1 MGMENIEAIYPVGR
15 LDKSL
20 LVVGGNKPMYEF
32 IGEYIYSPLYKMV
45 LEKDVDR
52 LKNAVSRCNLQD
64 WTQPEADKTKAVE
77 ECIHFINEQGG
88 YDTYLVI
95 LRGLKDFDG
104 YEIELQ
110 NVSENIRQIGKISS
124 RLMMLRDY
132 LTVSGNAMFSY
143 RPADGWF
150 KLFWMDYEQEVEI
163 CDMSFEQWREQTVQ
177 QRQVSEKDRDA
188 FDSFCEAVKSGEQEQ
203 AYIFRGSILNR
214 GKSED
219 TYRVRIQPIMYAG
232 QKRVL
237 GVWSVINK
245 RTGKGA
251 EDYAEGNH
259 LDSMTKLLDRK
270 GIMEYAETKVAKG
283 ADVAVVMLD
292 IDNFKNVNDTYGHPF
307 GDAVI
312 TAVADVIKKVIGS
325 SGVAGRVGGDEF
337 MAILNNN
344 GDELALRNYLRGI
357 KMNVGTL
364 FLDKVGNNK
373 ITCSIG
379 VSRNKVD
386 SEDFKELYRIAD
398 RALYLAKEKGKNRY
412 IIYKPEL
419 HGAFRLSEG
428 DRDLTDIKEAF
439 YSERDLFAFNRSL
452 SGLVLQG
459 SGELIDV
466 LEKMAHVLTV
476 SRVRV
481 FWGENREVIG
491 AYPLDLMADK
501 YNEACFEKEEYVQ
514 LFRNDMLQIGNLNAL
529 EYTIPEA
536 YQLYREKGVCSVLQH
551 YLRDAEGEIKGL
563 VTVEECSQIR
573 GFPKLAVQ
581 IFESMCKVLNAV
593 LLKEEGDPKKAL
605 DN

>member
-1 MGMENIEAIYPVGR
+1 MENIEAVYPVGR
-15 LDKSL
+15 LDRGL
-20 LVVGGNKPMYEF
+20 LVVGGNKAMYEF
-32 IGEYIYSPLYKMV
+32 VGEYIYSPLYKMV
-45 LEKDVDR
+45 LEKDVER
-52 LKNAVSRCNLQD
+52 LKNAVSRCDSQAG
-64 WTQPEADKTKAVE
+64 PEDVE
-77 ECIHFINEQGG
+77 ECVHFINGQGG
-88 YDTYLVI
+88 YDTYLVV
-95 LRGLKDFDG
+95 LRRFRDADG
-104 YEIELQ
+104 YEVELQ
-110 NVSENIRQIGKISS
+110 NVSANVRQIGRIGSQ
-124 RLMMLRDY
+124 MGMLRDY
-132 LTVSGNAMFSY
+132 LTVSGSALFSY

-163 CDMSFEQWREQTVQ
+163 CDMPFAQWREAIV
-177 QRQVSEKDRDA
+177 REKQVSEKDREA
-188 FDSFCEAVKSGEQEQ
+188 FDLFCEAVKSGDQEQ
-203 AYIFRGSILNR
+203 AYTFRGNMLNR
-214 GKSED
+214 GKTEE
-219 TYRVRIQPIMYAG
+219 TYRVKIQPRMYVG

-237 GVWSVINK
+237 GVWSVIKK
-245 RTGKGA
+245 RTGSKT
-251 EDYAEGNH
+251 EDFAEGNH
-259 LDSMTKLLDRK
+259 LDSMTKLLNRK
-270 GIMEYAETKVAKG
+270 GIMEYAEAKVAKG
-283 ADVAVVMLD
+283 ADVAVMMLD

-337 MAILNNN
+337 MVILNNS

-386 SEDFKELYRIAD
+386 SHDFKELYRIAD

-452 SGLVLQG
+452 ADLVLKG
-459 SGELIDV
+459 SGELTDV

-481 FWGENREVIG
+481 FWGGKAIG
-491 AYPLDLMADK
+491 AYPLSLMEDK
-501 YNEACFEKEEYVQ
+501 YNEACFEREEYVQ

-529 EYTIPEA
+529 EYTMPEA
-536 YQLYREKGVCSVLQH
+536 YQLYREKNVCSVLQH
-551 YLRDAEGEIKGL
+551 YLRDAEGNIRGL

-593 LLKEEGDPKKAL
+593 LLKEETDWKKAL

>member
-1 MGMENIEAIYPVGR
+1 MGIESIEALYPVGR
-15 LDKSL
+15 LDRSL
-20 LVVGGNKPMYEF
+20 LVVGGNRQMYEF
-32 IGEYIYSPLYKMV
+32 IGKYIYSPLYKIV
-45 LEKDVDR
+45 REEDVDR
-52 LKNAVSRCNLQD
+52 LKEAVARCD
-64 WTQPEADKTKAVE
+64 RVWESGEGTPKDVE
-77 ECIHFINEQGG
+77 ECIHFINEGGG
-88 YDTYLVI
+88 YDTYLVVI
-95 LRGLKDFDG
+95 RKVRDFGG

-110 NVSENIRQIGKISS
+110 NVSENISRIGKISS
-124 RLMMLRDY
+124 QIGMLRDY
-132 LTVSGNAMFSY
+132 LTVSGNALFSY
-143 RPADGWF
+143 RPADGRF

-163 CDMSFEQWREQTVQ
+163 CDMPFGQWREEILRGKLVND
-177 QRQVSEKDRDA
+177 KDREA
-188 FDSFCEAVKSGEQEQ
+188 FDFFCEAVKSGDQEQ
-203 AYIFRGSILNR
+203 AYVFRGNMLNR
-214 GKSED
+214 GKAEE
-219 TYRVRIQPIMYAG
+219 TYRVKIQPRMYVG

-237 GVWSVINK
+237 GVWSVMKK
-245 RTGKGA
+245 RTGNKT

-259 LDSMTKLLDRK
+259 LDSMTKLLNRK
-270 GIMEYAETKVAKG
+270 GIMEYAEAKIARG
-283 ADVAVVMLD
+283 ADVAVMMLD

-325 SGVAGRVGGDEF
+325 RGVAGRVGGDEF
-337 MAILNNN
+337 MAILNND

-364 FLDKVGNNK
+364 FLDKVGDNK

-386 SEDFKELYRIAD
+386 SDDFKELYRIAD

-428 DRDLTDIKEAF
+428 DRDLKDIKEAF
-439 YSERDLFAFNRSL
+439 YAERDLFAFNRSL
-452 SGLVLQG
+452 SDLVLKG
-459 SGELIDV
+459 SGELNDV

-481 FWGENREVIG
+481 FWGEDRRAVG
-491 AYPLDLMADK
+491 AYPLSLMEDK
-501 YNEACFEKEEYVQ
+501 YNEACFEREEYVK

-529 EYTIPEA
+529 EYTMPEA
-536 YQLYREKGVCSVLQH
+536 YRLYRENDVCSVLQH
-551 YLRDAEGEIKGL
+551 YLRDEEGDIKGL

-593 LLKEEGDPKKAL
+593 LLRQEAAPKKAL

>member
-32 IGEYIYSPLYKMV
+32 IGKYIYSPLYKMV
-45 LEKDVDR
+45 LEEDVDK
-52 LKNAVSRCNLQD
+52 LKNAVSCCNLQSG
-64 WTQPEADKTKAVE
+64 TQAEDVE
-77 ECIHFINEQGG
+77 ECLHFINEQGR
-88 YDTYLVI
+88 YDTYLVA
-95 LRGLKDFDG
+95 LRRIRDFDG

-110 NVSENIRQIGKISS
+110 NVSENVRQIGRIGSQVG
-124 RLMMLRDY
+124 MLRDY
-132 LTVSGNAMFSY
+132 LTVSGNALFSY

-150 KLFWMDYEQEVEI
+150 KLFWMDYEQEVDI
-163 CDMSFEQWREQTVQ
+163 CDMLFEQWREQAV
-177 QRQVSEKDRDA
+177 REKLISEKDREA
-188 FDSFCEAVKSGEQEQ
+188 FDSFCEAVKSGDQEQ
-203 AYIFRGSILNR
+203 TYIFRGNMLNR
-214 GKSED
+214 GKSEE
-219 TYRVRIQPIMYAG
+219 TYRVKIQPRMYVG

-237 GVWSVINK
+237 GVWAVIKK
-245 RTGKGA
+245 RTGNNA
-251 EDYAEGNH
+251 DDYAEGNH
-259 LDSMTKLLDRK
+259 LDSMTKILNRK
-270 GIMEYAETKVAKG
+270 GIMEYAEAKVAKG
-283 ADVAVVMLD
+283 ADVAVMMLD

-337 MAILNNN
+337 MVILNNS

-386 SEDFKELYRIAD
+386 SNDFKELYRIAD

-439 YSERDLFAFNRSL
+439 YAERDLFAFNRSL
-452 SGLVLQG
+452 SDLVLKG
-459 SGELIDV
+459 SGELTDV

-481 FWGENREVIG
+481 FWGESRKVIG
-491 AYPLDLMADK
+491 AYPLSLMEDK
-501 YNEACFEKEEYVQ
+501 YNEACFEREEYVQ

-529 EYTIPEA
+529 EYSMPEA
-536 YQLYREKGVCSVLQH
+536 YHLYREKGVCSVLQH
-551 YLRDAEGEIKGL
+551 YLRDEEGNRKGF

-593 LLKEEGDPKKAL
+593 LLREEKEQKKAL

>member
-1 MGMENIEAIYPVGR
+1 MGMENIDAIYPVGR

-32 IGEYIYSPLYKMV
+32 VGEHIYSPLYKMV
-45 LEKDVDR
+45 QEKDVER
-52 LKNAVSRCNLQD
+52 LKNAVSRCSLQD
-64 WTQPEADKTKAVE
+64 WIQPEAEKTQAVE
-77 ECIHFINEQGG
+77 ECVHFINEKGG

-95 LRGLKDFDG
+95 LRGLKGFDG

-110 NVSENIRQIGKISS
+110 NVSENVRQIKKISS
-124 RLMMLRDY
+124 RMGMLRDY
-132 LTVSGNAMFSY
+132 LTVSGNALFSY
-143 RPADGWF
+143 RPADDWL

-163 CDMSFEQWREQTVQ
+163 CDMSFAQWREQAV
-177 QRQVSEKDRDA
+177 REKRVNEKDREA
-188 FDSFCEAVKSGEQEQ
+188 FDTFCEALRSGEQEQ
-203 AYIFRGSILNR
+203 AYTFRGNMLNR
-214 GKSED
+214 EREE
-219 TYRVRIQPIMYAG
+219 TYRIKIQPRMYAN

-237 GVWSVINK
+237 GVWSVMKK

-251 EDYAEGNH
+251 EDYVEENH
-259 LDSMTKLLDRK
+259 LDSMTKILNRK
-270 GIMEYAETKVAKG
+270 GIMEYAEAKVAKE
-283 ADVAVVMLD
+283 ADVAVLMLD

-312 TAVADVIKKVIGS
+312 TAVADIIKKVIGNN
-325 SGVAGRVGGDEF
+325 GVAGRVGGDEF
-337 MAILNNN
+337 MVILNNN

-379 VSRNKVD
+379 VSRSKVD
-386 SEDFKELYRIAD
+386 STDFKELYRIAD
-398 RALYLAKEKGKNRY
+398 KALYLAKEKGKNRY

-419 HGAFRLSEG
+419 HGAFLLSEG

-439 YSERDLFAFNRSL
+439 YSERDLFAFNQSL
-452 SGLVLQG
+452 SGMIRKG
-459 SGELIDV
+459 SGELADV

-491 AYPLDLMADK
+491 AYPPALMEDK
-501 YNEACFEKEEYVQ
+501 YNEACFEKEEYAQ
-514 LFRNDMLQIGNLNAL
+514 LFRNDMLQIGNLNGL

-536 YQLYREKGVCSVLQH
+536 YQLYREKEVCSVLQH
-551 YLRDAEGEIKGL
+551 YLRDEEENIKGL

-581 IFESMCKVLNAV
+581 IFESMCRVLNAV
-593 LLKEEGDPKKAL
+593 LLQEEGAQKKAL